1 MFEPIVTRG
10 ASEQVASRLRAEL
23 LGGRFAPGELLPP
36 ERELAV
42 QLGVSRLTLRQGMA
56 RLLAQGLITVRQ
68 GDGTRATDF
77 RQMGTLDLLID
88 LFRAVKG
95 TARATKLLSDLLE
108 LRRNA
113 ASEVVAMACERRT
126 VAQLKAIERQ
136 VALLEKRLDEGA
148 SRAEIA
154 EAEVAV
160 SRAVIDAT
168 GNLAYALLLNAIHRF
183 TRAFPD
189 VREAVPADAELL
201 KTSYRAL
208 LGLIEAKDADSAR
221 EAVRAAM
228 TAVDAELLRKVS
240 HGTSRSDPRGGARDQ
255 PTGGPRRG
263 SH

>member
-1 MFEPIVTRG
+1 MFKPIVTQG
-10 ASEQVASRLRAEL
+10 AADQVAAGLRVEL
-23 LGGRFAPGELLPP
+23 LSGRFRPGDLLPP
-36 ERELAV
+36 ERDLAV
-42 QLGVSRLTLRQGMA
+42 QMGVSRLTLRQGLA
-56 RLLAQGLITVRQ
+56 RLLTQGLITVRQ

-95 TARATKLLSDLLE
+95 TARGSKLLADLLE

-113 ASEVVAMACERRT
+113 AAEVVAMACERRT
-126 VAQLKAIERQ
+126 AGQLKQIEKE
-136 VALLEKRLDEGA
+136 VELLEKRLDDGA
-148 SRAEIA
+148 TRAEIA

-160 SRAVIDAT
+160 SRAIIGAT

-189 VREAVPADAELL
+189 VREAVPADAEML

-208 LGLIEAKDADSAR
+208 LGLIEAKDAASAR

-228 TAVDAELLRKVS
+228 TAVDAELL
-240 HGTSRSDPRGGARDQ
+240 
-255 PTGGPRRG
+255 
-263 SH
+263 